1 MEENGVLAV
10 CGYEIEKIC
19 SFYSLPVGTF
29 VKAIF
34 CAPSHFHMV
43 MLWVWLAALGDA
55 SSLSDQGFFRIR
67 IRLFS

>member
-43 MLWVWLAALGDA
+43 MLCAKIECKCENRKCLAFPVL
-55 SSLSDQGFFRIR
+55 I
-67 IRLFS
+67 